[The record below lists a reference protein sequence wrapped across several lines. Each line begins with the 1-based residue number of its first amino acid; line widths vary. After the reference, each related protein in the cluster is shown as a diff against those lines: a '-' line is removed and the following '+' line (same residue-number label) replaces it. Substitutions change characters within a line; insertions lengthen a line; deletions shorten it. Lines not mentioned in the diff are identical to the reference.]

1 MSKLEVEIERP
12 EPVPRRMTVADIPV
26 GTVFFANITG
36 TPGCAFIR
44 FHHGVMSLENP
55 DYVWTGCDDMQVK
68 GYLPALS
75 AKLIVR
81 YPR

>member
-12 EPVPRRMTVADIPV
+12 EPVPRRVTVADIPM
-26 GTVFFANITG
+26 GTVFYANMAG
-36 TPGCAFIR
+36 NPGSTFMR
-44 FHHGVMSLENP
+44 FYNGVISLERP
-55 DYVWTGCDDMQVK
+55 SDVWTGCDDMQIK

-75 AKLIVR
+75 AKLVVR